1 MWSKKPVNKSVSSEA
16 LEWDEEELISEW
28 GWDESSVLENGDDFL
43 SYDHLKD
50 SKIVEEDGV

>member
-28 GWDESSVLENGDDFL
+28 GWDESSVIEDKDYFKDF
-43 SYDHLKD
+43 DQLKD
-50 SKIVEEDGV
+50 CKTIEEDGM